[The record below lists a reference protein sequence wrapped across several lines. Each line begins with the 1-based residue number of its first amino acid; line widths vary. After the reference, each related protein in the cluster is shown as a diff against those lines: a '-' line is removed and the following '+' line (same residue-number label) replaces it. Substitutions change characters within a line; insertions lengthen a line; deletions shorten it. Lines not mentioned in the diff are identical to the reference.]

1 MAAANYDILIEQ
13 GATFKL
19 NLRWKDSE
27 GQGIDLWGYEAR
39 MQIRKSSQAETVEL
53 ELTSDGSDES
63 ITFGSDYGFINI
75 EIDAA
80 RTTDLDIRRGV
91 YDLEL
96 ISPYGDVT
104 RLIQGAVTVSPEV
117 TK

>member
-19 NLRWKDSE
+19 NLRWKD
-27 GQGIDLWGYEAR
+27 GDGNGIDLDGYEAR
-39 MQIRKSSQAETVEL
+39 MQIRKSSQSNNVEL

-75 EIDAA
+75 EVDANI
-80 RTTDLDIRRGV
+80 TSGFDIRRGV

-96 ISPYGDVT
+96 IAPSGEIT
-104 RLIQGAVTVSPEV
+104 RLIQGSVTISPEV

>member
-13 GATFKL
+13 GATF
-19 NLRWKDSE
+19 NLTIRWKDSD
-27 GQGIDLWGYEAR
+27 GQGIDLDGFEAR
-39 MQIRKSSQAETVEL
+39 MQIRKSSQSDTVEL

-75 EIDAA
+75 DVDANITA
-80 RTTDLDIRRGV
+80 GLEIRRGV

-96 ISPYGDVT
+96 INPAGDVT
-104 RLIQGAVTVSPEV
+104 RLVQGSVTISPEV